1 VQTKNDESENQK
13 EEKVV
18 DQLAD
23 VKEKEDDL
31 DDDDDDN

>member
-1 VQTKNDESENQK
+1 VQTKNDESENKK

-31 DDDDDDN
+31 DDDDDN